1 MSSLKISVLIGLTA
15 ITLGLTACQKQET
28 NTESKKTE
36 KTAENV
42 KTLTLGFQKSAA
54 NFLVARQQKLLEQEF
69 PQAKIEWK
77 DFPAGPQLLEAL
89 SVGAVDVGVVGNTPP
104 IFAQASGKKLSYV
117 GYEVQPTV
125 NQAIIIHKDSPVK
138 SIQDLKGKR
147 IALQKGSNMHEFL
160 ANVLNK
166 AGLKWSDIQPI
177 WLPPADAGAAF
188 DKNSVDAWA
197 IWEPNLTTAI
207 EKTQAK
213 ILIDGQAFPKTYLYY
228 VAYPTF
234 AKAHPDAIKKV
245 IKSLNQADEWIIQHP
260 DEALK
265 IYVASTGLN
274 EKIAKIVL
282 NKRLKPST
290 LYPVNEEVIKSQQK
304 IADLFY
310 SEKLLPKQINIQ
322 DAVLNTVS
330 TH

>member
-1 MSSLKISVLIGLTA
+1 MGLFKTFGVIGVTALSVS
-15 ITLGLTACQKQET
+15 LTACQKQEANTSSQNT
-28 NTESKKTE
+28 NTVNDE
-36 KTAENV
+36 V

-54 NFLVARQQKLLEQEF
+54 NFLVARQQKILEQEF
-69 PQAKIEWK
+69 PQTKIEWK

-104 IFAQASGKKLSYV
+104 IFAQAAGKELTYV
-117 GYEVQPTV
+117 RYEVQPTV
-125 NQAIIIHKDSPVK
+125 NQAILIHKDSSIK
-138 SIQDLKGKR
+138 NIQDLKGKR

-166 AGLKWSDIQPI
+166 AGLKWSDIEPI

-188 DKNSVDAWA
+188 DKKSVDAWA

-207 EKTQAK
+207 ETTQAK
-213 ILIDGQAFPKTYLYY
+213 TLIDGQVFPKTYLYY
-228 VAYPTF
+228 VAHPTF
-234 AKAHPDAIKKV
+234 AQAHPDAIKKV
-245 IKSLNQADEWIIQHP
+245 IKSLNQADEWIIKNP

-265 IYVASTGLN
+265 TYVASTGLDK
-274 EKIAKIVL
+274 KIAQIVL
-282 NKRLKPST
+282 NKRLKPS
-290 LYPVNEEVIKSQQK
+290 LVYPINEEVIKSQQK

-322 DAVLNTVS
+322 DAVLNS
-330 TH
+330 TQ

>member
-1 MSSLKISVLIGLTA
+1 MGLFKTFGVIGVTALSVS
-15 ITLGLTACQKQET
+15 LTACQKQEANTSSQNT
-28 NTESKKTE
+28 NTVNDE
-36 KTAENV
+36 V

-54 NFLVARQQKLLEQEF
+54 NFLVARQQKILEQEF
-69 PQAKIEWK
+69 PQTKIEWK

-104 IFAQASGKKLSYV
+104 IFAQAAGKELTYV

-125 NQAIIIHKDSPVK
+125 NQAILIHKDSSIK
-138 SIQDLKGKR
+138 NIQDLKGKR

-166 AGLKWSDIQPI
+166 AGLKWSDIEPI

-188 DKNSVDAWA
+188 DKKSVDAWA

-207 EKTQAK
+207 ETTQAK
-213 ILIDGQAFPKTYLYY
+213 TLIDGQVFPKTYLYY
-228 VAYPTF
+228 VAHPTF
-234 AKAHPDAIKKV
+234 AQAHPDAIKKV
-245 IKSLNQADEWIIQHP
+245 IKSLNQADEWIIKNP

-265 IYVASTGLN
+265 TYVASTGLD
-274 EKIAKIVL
+274 EKIAQIVL
-282 NKRLKPST
+282 NKRLKPS
-290 LYPVNEEVIKSQQK
+290 LVYPINEEVIKSQQK

-310 SEKLLPKQINIQ
+310 SEKLLSKQINIQ
-322 DAVLNTVS
+322 DAVLNS
-330 TH
+330 TQ

>member
-1 MSSLKISVLIGLTA
+1 MGLFKTFGVIGVTALSVS
-15 ITLGLTACQKQET
+15 LTACQKQEANTSSQNT
-28 NTESKKTE
+28 NTVNDE
-36 KTAENV
+36 V

-54 NFLVARQQKLLEQEF
+54 NFLVARQQKILEQEF
-69 PQAKIEWK
+69 PQTKIEWK

-104 IFAQASGKKLSYV
+104 IFAQAAGKELTYV

-125 NQAIIIHKDSPVK
+125 NQAILIHKDSSIK
-138 SIQDLKGKR
+138 NIQDLKGKR

-166 AGLKWSDIQPI
+166 AGLKWSDIEPI

-188 DKNSVDAWA
+188 DKKSVDAWA

-207 EKTQAK
+207 ETTQAK
-213 ILIDGQAFPKTYLYY
+213 TLIDGQVFPKTYLYY
-228 VAYPTF
+228 VAHPTF
-234 AKAHPDAIKKV
+234 AQAHPDAIKKV
-245 IKSLNQADEWIIQHP
+245 IKSLNQADEWIIKNP

-265 IYVASTGLN
+265 TYVASTGLD
-274 EKIAKIVL
+274 EKIAQIVL
-282 NKRLKPST
+282 NKRLKPS
-290 LYPVNEEVIKSQQK
+290 LVYPINEEVIKSQQK

-322 DAVLNTVS
+322 DAVLNS
-330 TH
+330 TQ

>member
-1 MSSLKISVLIGLTA
+1 MGLFKTFGVIGVTALSVS
-15 ITLGLTACQKQET
+15 LTACQKQEANTSSQNT
-28 NTESKKTE
+28 NTVNDE
-36 KTAENV
+36 V

-54 NFLVARQQKLLEQEF
+54 NFLVARQQKILEQEF
-69 PQAKIEWK
+69 PQTKIEWK

-104 IFAQASGKKLSYV
+104 IFAQAAGKELTYV

-125 NQAIIIHKDSPVK
+125 NQAILIHKDSSIK
-138 SIQDLKGKR
+138 NIQDLKGKR

-166 AGLKWSDIQPI
+166 AGLKWSDIEPI

-188 DKNSVDAWA
+188 DKKSVDAWA

-207 EKTQAK
+207 ETTQAK
-213 ILIDGQAFPKTYLYY
+213 TLIDGQVFPKTYLYY
-228 VAYPTF
+228 VAHPTF
-234 AKAHPDAIKKV
+234 AQAHPDAIKKV
-245 IKSLNQADEWIIQHP
+245 IKSLNQADEWIIKNP

-265 IYVASTGLN
+265 TYVASTGLDK
-274 EKIAKIVL
+274 KIAQIVL
-282 NKRLKPST
+282 NKRLKPS
-290 LYPVNEEVIKSQQK
+290 LVYPINEEVIKSQQK

-322 DAVLNTVS
+322 DAVLNS
-330 TH
+330 TQ

>member
-1 MSSLKISVLIGLTA
+1 MGLFKNFGVIGVTALSVS
-15 ITLGLTACQKQET
+15 LTACQKQEANTSSQNT
-28 NTESKKTE
+28 NTVNDE
-36 KTAENV
+36 V

-54 NFLVARQQKLLEQEF
+54 NFLVARQQKILEQEF
-69 PQAKIEWK
+69 PQTKIEWK

-104 IFAQASGKKLSYV
+104 IFAQAAGKELTYV

-125 NQAIIIHKDSPVK
+125 NQAILIHKDSSIK
-138 SIQDLKGKR
+138 NIQDLKGKR

-166 AGLKWSDIQPI
+166 AGLKWSDIEPI

-188 DKNSVDAWA
+188 DKKSVDAWA

-207 EKTQAK
+207 ETTQAK
-213 ILIDGQAFPKTYLYY
+213 TLIDGQVFPKTYLYY
-228 VAYPTF
+228 VAHPTF
-234 AKAHPDAIKKV
+234 AQAHPDAIKKV
-245 IKSLNQADEWIIQHP
+245 IKSLNQADEWIIKNP

-265 IYVASTGLN
+265 TYVASTGLDK
-274 EKIAKIVL
+274 KIAQIVL
-282 NKRLKPST
+282 NKRLKPS
-290 LYPVNEEVIKSQQK
+290 LVYPINEEVIKSQQK

-322 DAVLNTVS
+322 DAVLNS
-330 TH
+330 TQ

>member
-1 MSSLKISVLIGLTA
+1 MGLFKTFGVIGVTALSVS
-15 ITLGLTACQKQET
+15 LTACQKQEANTSSQNT
-28 NTESKKTE
+28 NTVNDE
-36 KTAENV
+36 V

-54 NFLVARQQKLLEQEF
+54 NFLVARQQKILEQEF
-69 PQAKIEWK
+69 PQTKIEWK

-104 IFAQASGKKLSYV
+104 IFAQAAGKELTYV

-125 NQAIIIHKDSPVK
+125 NQAILIHKDSSIK
-138 SIQDLKGKR
+138 NIQDLKGKR

-166 AGLKWSDIQPI
+166 AGLKWSDIEPI

-188 DKNSVDAWA
+188 NKKSVDAWA

-207 EKTQAK
+207 ETTQAK
-213 ILIDGQAFPKTYLYY
+213 TLIDGQVFPKTYLYY
-228 VAYPTF
+228 VAHPTF
-234 AKAHPDAIKKV
+234 AQAHPDAIKKV
-245 IKSLNQADEWIIQHP
+245 IKSLNQADEWIIKNP

-265 IYVASTGLN
+265 TYMASTGLDK
-274 EKIAKIVL
+274 KIAQIVL
-282 NKRLKPST
+282 NKRLKPS
-290 LYPVNEEVIKSQQK
+290 LVYPINEEVIKSQQK

-322 DAVLNTVS
+322 DAVLNS
-330 TH
+330 TQ

>member
-1 MSSLKISVLIGLTA
+1 MGLFKTFGVIGVTALSVS
-15 ITLGLTACQKQET
+15 LTACQKQEA
-28 NTESKKTE
+28 NTSSQNKNTVNDE
-36 KTAENV
+36 V

-54 NFLVARQQKLLEQEF
+54 NFLVARQQKILEQEF
-69 PQAKIEWK
+69 PQTKIEWK

-104 IFAQASGKKLSYV
+104 IFAQAAGKELTYV

-125 NQAIIIHKDSPVK
+125 NQAILIHKDSSIK
-138 SIQDLKGKR
+138 NIQDLKGKR

-166 AGLKWSDIQPI
+166 AGLKWSDIEPI

-188 DKNSVDAWA
+188 DKKSVDAWA

-207 EKTQAK
+207 ETTQAK
-213 ILIDGQAFPKTYLYY
+213 TLIDGQVFPKTYLYY
-228 VAYPTF
+228 VAHPTF
-234 AKAHPDAIKKV
+234 AQAHPDAIKKV
-245 IKSLNQADEWIIQHP
+245 IKSLNQADEWIIKNP

-265 IYVASTGLN
+265 TYVASTGLDK
-274 EKIAKIVL
+274 KIAQIVL
-282 NKRLKPST
+282 NKRLKPS
-290 LYPVNEEVIKSQQK
+290 LVYPINEEVIKSQQK

-322 DAVLNTVS
+322 DAVLNS
-330 TH
+330 TQ

>member
-1 MSSLKISVLIGLTA
+1 MGLFK
-15 ITLGLTACQKQET
+15 TLGVIGVTALSVSLAACQKQEANT
-28 NTESKKTE
+28 NTVNDE
-36 KTAENV
+36 V

-54 NFLVARQQKLLEQEF
+54 NFLVARQQKILEQEF
-69 PQAKIEWK
+69 PQTKIEWK

-104 IFAQASGKKLSYV
+104 IFAQAAGKELTYV

-125 NQAIIIHKDSPVK
+125 NQAILIHKDSSIK
-138 SIQDLKGKR
+138 NIQDLKGKR

-160 ANVLNK
+160 ANALNK
-166 AGLKWSDIQPI
+166 AGLKWSDIEPI

-188 DKNSVDAWA
+188 DKKSVDAWA

-207 EKTQAK
+207 ETTQAK
-213 ILIDGQAFPKTYLYY
+213 TLIDGQVFPKTYLYY
-228 VAYPTF
+228 VAHPTF
-234 AKAHPDAIKKV
+234 AQAHPDAIKKV
-245 IKSLNQADEWIIQHP
+245 IKSLNQADEWIIKNP

-265 IYVASTGLN
+265 TYVASTGLD
-274 EKIAKIVL
+274 EKIAQIVL
-282 NKRLKPST
+282 NKRLKPS
-290 LYPVNEEVIKSQQK
+290 LVYPINEEVIKSQQK

-322 DAVLNTVS
+322 DAVLNS
-330 TH
+330 PQ